1 MQLTL
6 TFLEAPPPQPLPADK
21 LDAEARIEAVTI
33 LARIVVQV
41 IEVADRAEAANE

>member
-6 TFLEAPPPQPLPADK
+6 TFLEAPPPQPLAADK

-33 LARIVVQV
+33 LARFVVQV
-41 IEVADRAEAANE
+41 IDMADPVEATNE

>member
-41 IEVADRAEAANE
+41 IEMADRVEAANE